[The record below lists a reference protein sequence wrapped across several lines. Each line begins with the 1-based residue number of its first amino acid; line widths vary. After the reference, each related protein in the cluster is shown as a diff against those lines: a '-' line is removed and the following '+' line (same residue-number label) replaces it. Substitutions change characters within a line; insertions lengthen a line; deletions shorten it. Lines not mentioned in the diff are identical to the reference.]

1 MFNLLADWILSAL
14 ALLLVAHIVPGFE
27 VGSFGAALV
36 AAVVVGLANAT
47 LGLLLKILTFPLTIF
62 TLGIFWFVIN
72 AFMLKI
78 AAAVVPGF
86 MIQGFLP
93 AFLGAVVLSLIN
105 IVKRLIIRA
114 LSDDEPNSRP
124 A

>member
-36 AAVVVGLANAT
+36 AAVVVGLVNAT
-47 LGLLLKILTFPLTIF
+47 LGLLLKVLTLPLTIF

-78 AAAVVPGF
+78 AASLVPGF

-114 LSDDEPNSRP
+114 LSDEPNSRG

>member
-1 MFNLLADWILSAL
+1 MLNLLADWILSAL
-14 ALLLVAHIVPGFE
+14 ALLAVAHIVPGFE
-27 VGSFGAALV
+27 VSGFGAALV
-36 AAVVVGLANAT
+36 AAIAVGLANAT
-47 LGLLLKILTFPLTIF
+47 LGLLLKILTLPLTIF

-86 MIQGFLP
+86 TIQGFLP

-105 IVKRLIIRA
+105 ILKRLIMKG
-114 LSDDEPNSRP
+114 LSDDRD
-124 A
+124 AHQA

>member
-14 ALLLVAHIVPGFE
+14 ALLLVAHVVPGFE

-36 AAVVVGLANAT
+36 AAIVVGLANAT

-86 MIQGFLP
+86 MIEGFLP
-93 AFLGAVVLSLIN
+93 AFLGAVVLALIN
-105 IVKRLIIRA
+105 VVKRLIIRA
-114 LSDDEPNSRP
+114 LSDEPNRP
-124 A
+124 EA

>member
-36 AAVVVGLANAT
+36 AAVVVGLVNAT
-47 LGLLLKILTFPLTIF
+47 LGLLLKVLTFPLTIF

-78 AAAVVPGF
+78 AASVVPGF

-93 AFLGAVVLSLIN
+93 AFLGAIVLSLIN
-105 IVKRLIIRA
+105 IIKRLIIRA
-114 LSDDEPNSRP
+114 LSDEPNSRN

>member
-27 VGSFGAALV
+27 VSSFGAALV
-36 AAVVVGLANAT
+36 AAVVVGLVNAT
-47 LGLLLKILTFPLTIF
+47 LGLLLKLLTLPLTIV

-78 AAAVVPGF
+78 AASLVPGF

-114 LSDDEPNSRP
+114 LSDEPNSRE

>member
-36 AAVVVGLANAT
+36 AAVVVGLVNAT
-47 LGLLLKILTFPLTIF
+47 LGLLLKVLTFPLTIF

-78 AAAVVPGF
+78 AASLVPGF

-114 LSDDEPNSRP
+114 LNDEPNSRQ

>member
-14 ALLLVAHIVPGFE
+14 ALLLVAHVVPGFE

-47 LGLLLKILTFPLTIF
+47 IGLLLKILTFPLTIF

-93 AFLGAVVLSLIN
+93 AFLGAIVLSLIN

-114 LSDDEPNSRP
+114 LSDDGPNSRK

>member
-14 ALLLVAHIVPGFE
+14 ALLLVAHIVPGFD

-47 LGLLLKILTFPLTIF
+47 LGLLLKVLTFPLTIF

-72 AFMLKI
+72 AFMLKL
-78 AAAVVPGF
+78 AASLVPGF

-114 LSDDEPNSRP
+114 LNDEPNSRQ

>member
-14 ALLLVAHIVPGFE
+14 ALLLVAHIVPGFD

-47 LGLLLKILTFPLTIF
+47 LGLLLKVLTFPLTIF

-78 AAAVVPGF
+78 AASLVPGF

-114 LSDDEPNSRP
+114 LNDEPDSRQ